1 MRTFARKPFGVR
13 TGGLLVGALLL
24 LGVLTTQPVLAT
36 TGSEQKVAEK
46 INAERTRHG
55 LKPLRLNEQLS
66 QVARRWSRHMA
77 AEGRVSHN
85 KDLPDQ
91 LRNWDWEY
99 LGENVG
105 RAGTVSAVFE
115 EFRKSEYHQAEML
128 EKKWWQMGVGVVYE
142 DGYAWVTVIYY
153 D

>member
-1 MRTFARKPFGVR
+1 MRTFARKTFGVR

-24 LGVLTTQPVLAT
+24 CVLLTSQPLLAT
-36 TGSEQKVAEK
+36 TGSEQKVAVK
-46 INAERTRHG
+46 INQERRKHD
-55 LKPLRLNEQLS
+55 LKPLRLNEKLS
-66 QVARRWSRHMA
+66 QVARGWSRHMA

-85 KDLPDQ
+85 NNLPNQ

-105 RAGTVSAVFE
+105 RAGTVSAVFD
-115 EFRKSEYHQAEML
+115 EFRRSEYHEAEML
-128 EKKWWQMGVGVVYE
+128 DRKWWQMGVGVVYA

>member
-1 MRTFARKPFGVR
+1 MRTFARKTFGVG

-24 LGVLTTQPVLAT
+24 SALLTSQTVLAA
-36 TGSEQKVAEK
+36 TGSEQKVADK
-46 INAERTRHG
+46 INAERRRHD
-55 LKPLRLNEQLS
+55 LKALRLNEKLS
-66 QVARRWSRHMA
+66 QVARNWSRHMA
-77 AEGRVSHN
+77 AYGRVSHN
-85 KDLPDQ
+85 DNLPHQ

-105 RAGTVSAVFE
+105 RAGTVSAVFD
-115 EFRKSEYHQAEML
+115 EFRRSEYHEAEML
-128 EKKWWQMGVGVVYE
+128 DRKWWQMGVGVVYA